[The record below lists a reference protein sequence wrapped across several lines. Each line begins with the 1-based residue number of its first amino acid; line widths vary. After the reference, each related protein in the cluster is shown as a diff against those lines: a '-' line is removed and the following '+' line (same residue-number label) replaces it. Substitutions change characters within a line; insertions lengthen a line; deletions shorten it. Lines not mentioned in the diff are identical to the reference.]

1 MWIIN
6 HFGTLFAATVVVVFL
21 LALVMGWL
29 AGPR

>member
-6 HFGTLFAATVVVVFL
+6 HFGTLFAAAVCIVFL

>member
-1 MWIIN
+1 MWIVN
-6 HFGTLFAATVVVVFL
+6 HFGTLFAATVCIVFL